1 MSAKWLITGATGF
14 IGQRLC
20 ERATRDGVPV
30 VAAVRQAAGRVP
42 AGVDTFVVG
51 EINGNTH
58 WEAALE
64 GIDTVIHLA
73 GRAHIVRE
81 TAQAP
86 LEAFRTVNL
95 RGTQALFEAAVAAG
109 VRRFVN
115 MSSIGVLGQNSGA
128 AVFDDAT
135 TPRPVTPYGVSKLE
149 AEQSLAALS
158 AGSSVQ
164 CVSLRPPLVYGPGNG
179 GNFLRLLDIVAKGM
193 PLPLGMAHGLRDMIG
208 VDNLVDIIMTCA
220 RHDGVVGHTYGVR
233 DGEPVSTA
241 DLFGRLAHLMGRPAR
256 LLPVP
261 AGLLGAM
268 AGLLGRREDVQRLF
282 SPLRID
288 DSSFRRDT
296 GWQPVCTLD
305 HGLAQT
311 VRWYL
316 DR

>member
-1 MSAKWLITGATGF
+1 MSANWLITGATGF

-20 ERATRDGVPV
+20 ERAARDGVQV
-30 VAAVRQAAGRVP
+30 VAAVRQTPGRVAP
-42 AGVDTFVVG
+42 GVRTVVVG
-51 EINGNTH
+51 DINGSTD
-58 WEAALE
+58 WRAAL
-64 GIDTVIHLA
+64 GGVDTVIHLA

-86 LEAFRTVNL
+86 LEAFRAVNL
-95 RGTQALFEAAVAAG
+95 HGTGGLFEAAKAAG
-109 VRRFVN
+109 VHRFVN
-115 MSSIGVLGQNSGA
+115 MSSIGVLGQNSCTT
-128 AVFDDAT
+128 VFDDAT
-135 TPRPVTPYGVSKLE
+135 MPRPATPYGASKLE
-149 AEQSLAALS
+149 AERSLAALS

-179 GNFLRLLDIVAKGM
+179 GNFLRLLDIVAKGL
-193 PLPLGMAHGLRDMIG
+193 PLPLGMAQGLRDMIG

-220 RHDGVVGHTYGVR
+220 RHDGVVGQTYGVC

-241 DLFGRLAHLMGRPAR
+241 ELFSRLAHLMGRPAR
-256 LLPVP
+256 LLRVP

-268 AGLLGRREDVQRLF
+268 AGLFGRREDVQRLF

-305 HGLAQT
+305 DGLAQT